1 MTGAVVGALLG
12 LGLWATIAASPPARR
27 PRLDDR
33 LAPYLRDTPRASR
46 LLEQSRALTPFPTL
60 ERLLRPALS
69 EAGRVLDRTLGGM
82 TSAQRRLD
90 QLGRGQTLQEFRVEQ
105 VLWGGVGL
113 LAGLLL
119 SLALLARGAQPLGM
133 LVLVL
138 LFGVGGVLAR
148 DRWLSRQVRQREQR
162 MLLEFPTV
170 AELLAMAVTAGEGA
184 LGALERVSRTS
195 RGELAAE
202 LRRALADVRG
212 GASLVQALERV
223 GARTSLPAL
232 ARFVEGVAVA
242 VERGTPLAEV
252 VRAQAVDVRE
262 AGRRQLLEAGGR
274 KEIAMMVPV
283 VFLVMPVTVV
293 FALFPGFLGLSLTTS

>member
-1 MTGAVVGALLG
+1 VTGAVVGALLG

>member
-12 LGLWATIAASPPARR
+12 LGLWASLAASPPARR

-46 LLEQSRALTPFPTL
+46 LLEESRTLTPFPTL
-60 ERLLRPALS
+60 ERLLRPVLT

-105 VLWGGVGL
+105 VLWGGLGL

-138 LFGVGGVLAR
+138 MCGVGGVLAR
-148 DRWLSRQVRQREQR
+148 DRWLSHQVRQREQR

-184 LGALERVSRTS
+184 HGALERISRTS
-195 RGELAAE
+195 RGELATE

-212 GASLVQALERV
+212 GTPLVQALEQV

-232 ARFVEGVAVA
+232 ARFVEGIAVA

-274 KEIAMMVPV
+274 KEIAMMIPV

-293 FALFPGFLGLSLTTS
+293 FALFPGFLGLSLTTG